1 MALVKADEADYTIKP
16 ENITPKID
24 TSAWPLLLKNWDQLL
39 VRTGHFTPIPAGATP
54 LKRDLKSYIS
64 SGVINLDKPS
74 NPSSH
79 EVVAWIKRILRCERT
94 GHSGTLDPK
103 VTGCLIVCID
113 RATRLVKSQ
122 QGAGKEYV
130 CVIRLHNKLPGGEA
144 QFARALETLTGAL
157 FQRPPLISAV
167 KRQLRI
173 RTIHESKLYEFD
185 NERQLGVFWVSCE
198 AGTYI
203 RTLCVHLGLL
213 LGVGAHMQELRRVRS
228 GAMDEQKNLVTL
240 HDVLDAQYLYDN
252 QRDESYLR
260 QVISPLESLL
270 TTYKRVVVKDSA
282 VNAVCYGAKLM
293 IPGLLRY
300 ESGIEVHEE
309 IVLITTKGEA
319 IAIAIAQMSTVEL
332 STCDHGVVAKVKRCI
347 MERDLYPRRWGMGPV
362 ATEKKKMKESGKLD
376 KYGRPNEAT
385 PAKWNAEYK
394 DFNLTV
400 NGESTT
406 GAEKV
411 ATEAALVKEGITG
424 QSKDTTSTDEVMA
437 APAVAGDGS
446 DVKDATMEDAG
457 SKKDKKRKR
466 EGETAEEKAE
476 RKKKKAEKKE
486 KRKSKSKADSSD
498 SE

>member
-1 MALVKADEADYTIKP
+1 MALVKANEADYSIKP
-16 ENITPKID
+16 ENITPTID

-130 CVIRLHNKLPGGEA
+130 CVIRLHNKLPGGEQ

-173 RTIHESKLYEFD
+173 RTIHESKVIEFD
-185 NERQLGVFWVSCE
+185 NDRHLGVFWVSCE

-203 RTLCVHLGLL
+203 RTLCVHMGLL

-228 GAMDEQKNLVTL
+228 GAMDETKDLVTL
-240 HDVLDAQYLYDN
+240 HDVLDAQWMYDN
-252 QRDESYLR
+252 TRDESYLR
-260 QVISPLESLL
+260 KVIAPLETLL
-270 TTYKRVVVKDSA
+270 TGYKRIVVKDST
-282 VNAVCYGAKLM
+282 VNAICYGAKLM

-300 ESGIEVHEE
+300 EAGIETHEE
-309 IVLITTKGEA
+309 VVLMTTKGEA
-319 IAIAIAQMSTVEL
+319 IAIGIAQMSTVEM
-332 STCDHGVVAKVKRCI
+332 SSCDHGVVAKVKRCI
-347 MERDLYPRRWGMGPV
+347 MERDLYPRRWGLGPT
-362 ATEKKKMKESGKLD
+362 ATEKKKLKASGKLD
-376 KYGRPNEAT
+376 KFGRPNEQT
-385 PAKWNAEYK
+385 PAKWNNEYK
-394 DFNLTV
+394 DLHAPA
-400 NGESTT
+400 GET
-406 GAEKV
+406 
-411 ATEAALVKEGITG
+411 ATPA
-424 QSKDTTSTDEVMA
+424 A
-437 APAVAGDGS
+437 APAADVSMTEAPTPSKPIVALVETPAGD
-446 DVKDATMEDAG
+446 DDK
-457 SKKDKKRKR
+457 KKRKKHD
-466 EGETAEEKAE
+466 GETAEEKAE
-476 RKKKKAEKKE
+476 RKRRKAEKKAAKA
-486 KRKSKSKADSSD
+486 KRASVGGDKSDDESD
-498 SE
+498 